1 MLSAKYFEVKDRLGK
16 IPSIVDFYT
25 QGEVDPLLLIQY
37 AGNYYHFLKM
47 IDKEYSGEMTDREEI
62 RRYSEVSQKRRYC
75 KEYNV

>member
-1 MLSAKYFEVKDRLGK
+1 MLFPVQVRF
-16 IPSIVDFYT
+16 I
-25 QGEVDPLLLIQY
+25 LIQY

>member
-1 MLSAKYFEVKDRLGK
+1 VQVRF
-16 IPSIVDFYT
+16 I
-25 QGEVDPLLLIQY
+25 LIQY

-62 RRYSEVSQKRRYC
+62 RRYSEVSQKRGYC